1 MSEQLLPISGCFP
14 SCSFYLEKPE
24 ADVGMYAGDVRATYM
39 AETVTI
45 LLAASCV
52 PIALKLFSW
61 VLIRKIDVVT
71 LPEAL
76 RLYALW
82 SGVRLALLAI
92 PVLAGFFT
100 YYIMLSSTGA
110 LCALIGLTAS
120 LFCLP
125 GEGRCVKNCISI
137 KKKKCN
143 RLEDMN
149 KSYFCSEGCVSVLW
163 SRKTWK

>member
-1 MSEQLLPISGCFP
+1 MEEQIKKTAARVRTTFAYFWMLPTLLVLLG
-14 SCSFYLEKPE
+14 ET
-24 ADVGMYAGDVRATYM
+24 GDVRATYM
-39 AETVTI
+39 AETITI

-52 PIALKLFSW
+52 PVSLKLFSW

-100 YYIMLSSTGA
+100 YYIVLSSTGV

-125 GEGRCVKNCISI
+125 GEGRLRKELHI
-137 KKKKCN
+137 
-143 RLEDMN
+143 N
-149 KSYFCSEGCVSVLW
+149 KEEM
-163 SRKTWK
+163 

>member
-1 MSEQLLPISGCFP
+1 MEEQIKKTAARVRTTFAYFWMLPILFVLLGETGGG
-14 SCSFYLEKPE
+14 L
-24 ADVGMYAGDVRATYM
+24 VGMYAGDVRATYM
-39 AETVTI
+39 AE
-45 LLAASCV
+45 
-52 PIALKLFSW
+52 
-61 VLIRKIDVVT
+61 T

-125 GEGRCVKNCISI
+125 GEGRLRKELHI
-137 KKKKCN
+137 
-143 RLEDMN
+143 N
-149 KSYFCSEGCVSVLW
+149 KEEEM
-163 SRKTWK
+163 

>member
-1 MSEQLLPISGCFP
+1 MEEQIKKTAARVRTTFAYFWMLPILLVLLG
-14 SCSFYLEKPE
+14 ETGGGW
-24 ADVGMYAGDVRATYM
+24 VGMYAGDVRVTYM

-45 LLAASCV
+45 LLAA
-52 PIALKLFSW
+52 IALKLFSW

-82 SGVRLALLAI
+82 SGVQLALLAI

-125 GEGRCVKNCISI
+125 GEGRLRKELHI
-137 KKKKCN
+137 
-143 RLEDMN
+143 N
-149 KSYFCSEGCVSVLW
+149 KEEEM
-163 SRKTWK
+163 

>member
-1 MSEQLLPISGCFP
+1 MSRLGRGDKRMVPSGSGFERCRMKMRTGRI
-14 SCSFYLEKPE
+14 LGETGGGW
-24 ADVGMYAGDVRATYM
+24 VGMYAGDVRVTYM

-125 GEGRCVKNCISI
+125 GEGRLRKELHI
-137 KKKKCN
+137 
-143 RLEDMN
+143 N
-149 KSYFCSEGCVSVLW
+149 KEEEM
-163 SRKTWK
+163 

>member
-1 MSEQLLPISGCFP
+1 MEEQIKKTAARVRTTFAYFWMLPILLVLLGETGGG
-14 SCSFYLEKPE
+14 L
-24 ADVGMYAGDVRATYM
+24 VGMYAGDVRATYM

-92 PVLAGFFT
+92 FHFMLQRHDGIAERFHHCRILA
-100 YYIMLSSTGA
+100 
-110 LCALIGLTAS
+110 
-120 LFCLP
+120 
-125 GEGRCVKNCISI
+125 EQVKNQPHS
-137 KKKKCN
+137 
-143 RLEDMN
+143 RLASHSGQLG
-149 KSYFCSEGCVSVLW
+149 KLIYRLLQ
-163 SRKTWK
+163 